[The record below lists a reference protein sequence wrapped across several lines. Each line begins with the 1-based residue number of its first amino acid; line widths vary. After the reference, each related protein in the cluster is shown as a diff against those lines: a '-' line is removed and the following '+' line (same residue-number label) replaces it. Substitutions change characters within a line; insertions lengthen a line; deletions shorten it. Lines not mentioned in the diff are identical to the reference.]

1 MVPSSNSF
9 TFTANVE
16 DMFGA
21 IQQVCG
27 AATTEQLEEPIVM
40 LRTAF
45 NAAAPANHLP
55 TELVIKILT
64 SGAWNNWR
72 ELVALTHI
80 CQHWRNIALGVPQL
94 WADAAQSAFKSDGP
108 RWNYQCLPTFIARSG
123 SCPLNVDLDSLAGL
137 TIDIE
142 DMGDSAVLEP
152 HLQRVIHLSALCLN
166 ITELVEFVGDHA
178 LDMCNLQG
186 LHFPYIKRT
195 FLGIPI
201 VIDANKLRFWRDTD
215 FPHLHT
221 LTISAYCF
229 KKHIAVPSLKDLVL
243 HDEPLTYN
251 EFLAALKRCAPGL
264 ESLTLRGWSH
274 PEWPS
279 RAQTSSTCPIQL
291 PNLRRFRVSLNS
303 HSSSTAPL
311 AFLFASLSFP
321 PDVSIH
327 LDWKCNPGNAHHLLP
342 KHLAGLHAPPF
353 FDSLCLHLYAA
364 PFTTSMHCY
373 VGDAQRLCV
382 RERPLHPRFPKSRS
396 FGDFLDEH
404 RHPSITQLAI
414 DIEMDADSR
423 KELTLSGHREAF
435 REFICGL
442 PNLHRLD
449 LLGNSVRGAKLDFA
463 KAFLGLSKS
472 VADGCSPTQP
482 TVAATKTLGYVC
494 GEYGDDGLRVS
505 VDSELARLERL
516 LKAHIATGGLRLG
529 RLEICAADPLRET
542 HVTSLPVY
550 PYVRDVPPSTDMAAS
565 LWLKYALRFTMLVD
579 EVVFVGHVERRGPG
593 YRVLPRAAVA
603 EHSTLSRGEKVRG
616 AKAHRKSTRKGC

>member
-1 MVPSSNSF
+1 MVPSSSSF
-9 TFTANVE
+9 TFTAKVE
-16 DMFGA
+16 
-21 IQQVCG
+21 QVCA
-27 AATTEQLEEPIVM
+27 AATTEHLEEPIVM
-40 LRTAF
+40 LRTVF

-142 DMGDSAVLEP
+142 DMGDCAVLEP

-195 FLGIPI
+195 FLGIPL
-201 VIDANKLRFWRDTD
+201 VIDANKLRFWRDMD
-215 FPHLHT
+215 FPRLHT

-229 KKHIAVPSLKDLVL
+229 KKHIAVRSLKDLVL
-243 HDEPLTYN
+243 HDEPLTYD
-251 EFLAALKRCAPGL
+251 EFLAALERSQRP
-264 ESLTLRGWSH
+264 SL
-274 PEWPS
+274 
-279 RAQTSSTCPIQL
+279 
-291 PNLRRFRVSLNS
+291 
-303 HSSSTAPL
+303 SSSHRSRSPH
-311 AFLFASLSFP
+311 
-321 PDVSIH
+321 DVSIH

-404 RHPSITQLAI
+404 QHPSITQLAI

-423 KELTLSGHREAF
+423 KERTLSGHREAF
-435 REFICGL
+435 REFIRGL
-442 PNLHRLD
+442 PNLRRLD

-482 TVAATKTLGYVC
+482 ASAAAKTLGYVC

-505 VDSELARLERL
+505 IDSELARLERL
-516 LKAHIATGGLRLG
+516 LKNHLATAGVPLG

-579 EVVFVGHVERRGPG
+579 EVVFVGHVEKRGPG

-616 AKAHRKSTRKGC
+616 AKAHRKSTRKGR